1 MLVPQSSLS
10 HRYTLLPS
18 LLGFYAHQHNGAR
31 QAVVARAASAP
42 ASAQRLTLPRFPA
55 NGDLVRLGNLGRL
68 VDDSM
73 KIQDVKLRD
82 VKVRLVLVWAL

>member
-1 MLVPQSSLS
+1 MLLPQSTVSQ
-10 HRYTLLPS
+10 RYTLLPS
-18 LLGFYAHQHNGAR
+18 LVGFCAHKHNGAR
-31 QAVVARAASAP
+31 QAVTARAASAP
-42 ASAQRLTLPRFPA
+42 ASAQRALQLPRFPA

-82 VKVRLVLVWAL
+82 VKVWPGLS